1 MAAAIG
7 ANWYRRGHLHR
18 MGIAGHLF
26 LQLAII
32 LLAGRGAGVVLRRVQ
47 QPQVVA
53 EMVVG
58 LLLGPSLFG
67 LLAPRLQSALFP
79 GPQGAAAGAAVAD
92 HPSMAVLF
100 AIGQLGLVLYMF
112 LVGAQLD
119 LASLGRHRGDAGRI
133 SVVGIAVPGV
143 AGAVLGIILVHSE
156 RLFPATVSTGE
167 AALFLASAL
176 SVTAFPV
183 LARILT
189 DSGAARSRVGTLALS
204 AAAFDDGIA
213 WGLLALTLALSEGT
227 ALRAVGT
234 VVGSIVFV
242 AVMVIV
248 VRPLLKRVAWSN
260 ERFLG
265 PMQLT
270 LLLALVLGSA
280 AVTEWIGVHAI
291 LGAFLAG
298 AILPRGPM
306 ANLLRQAIE
315 PVTLILLLP
324 VFFVSAGLK
333 TDIDSLDDLWSF
345 GVMALII
352 LVAFVSKG
360 GGCVLAMRM
369 GGASWR
375 QAGAVGALMN
385 ARGLMELTF
394 ITIAL
399 ERGLI
404 TTSLYT
410 MLALL
415 AIVTT
420 MAAPPLFSWLHR
432 PEAEDLPLAATDSAV
447 ATSGS

>member
-1 MAAAIG
+1 
-7 ANWYRRGHLHR
+7 
-18 MGIAGHLF
+18 MGIAGQLF
-26 LQLAII
+26 LQLTVI
-32 LLAGRGAGVVLRRVQ
+32 LVAGRCAGIVLRRIR

-53 EMVVG
+53 EMLVG

-67 LLAPRLQSALFP
+67 LIVPGIQSGIFP
-79 GPQGAAAGAAVAD
+79 GAQGSAAGAAVAD

-119 LASLGRHRGDAGRI
+119 LVSLARHRGDAGRI
-133 SVVGIAVPGV
+133 SVVGIAAPGA
-143 AGAVLGIILVHSE
+143 AGAVLGILLVHRD
-156 RLFPATVSTGE
+156 RLFPANVSAGE

-189 DSGAARSRVGTLALS
+189 DSGAARTRVGTLALS
-204 AAAFDDGIA
+204 AAAFDDAIA
-213 WGLLALTLALSEGT
+213 WGLLALTLALSEGS
-227 ALRAVGT
+227 ALRALGT
-234 VVGSIVFV
+234 VFGSIAFV
-242 AVMVIV
+242 ALMILV
-248 VRPLLKRVAWSN
+248 VRPWLGRLPWGG
-260 ERFLG
+260 ERQPAALH
-265 PMQLT
+265 LT
-270 LLLALVLGSA
+270 LLLSLVLASA
-280 AVTEWIGVHAI
+280 ALTEWIGVHAI

-298 AILPRGPM
+298 AILPRGIITEH
-306 ANLLRQAIE
+306 LRRAIE
-315 PVTLILLLP
+315 PVTLTLLLP

-333 TDIDSLDDLWSF
+333 TDIDTLDDLWSF
-345 GVMALII
+345 GVMVLIV

-369 GGASWR
+369 GGAGWR
-375 QAGAVGALMN
+375 EAGSVGALMN

-394 ITIAL
+394 ISIAL

-432 PEAEDLPLAATDSAV
+432 PELENPPLGVAAPLTSSTD
-447 ATSGS
+447 